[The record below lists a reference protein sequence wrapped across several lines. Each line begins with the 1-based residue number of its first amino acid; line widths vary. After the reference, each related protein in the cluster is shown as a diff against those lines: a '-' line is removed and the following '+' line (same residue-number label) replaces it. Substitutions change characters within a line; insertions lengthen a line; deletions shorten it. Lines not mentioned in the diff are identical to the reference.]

1 MTSELKTPDLLRD
14 TSRDGTHDASTV
26 KVVHDLAR
34 LDFEKP
40 DLDRDGVDQAAGKA
54 VVDAFTIPWK
64 SEIQP

>member
-1 MTSELKTPDLLRD
+1 MTNDLKTPHPLPD
-14 TSRDGTHDASTV
+14 TIQDASAV
-26 KVVHDLAR
+26 KVHDLAR
-34 LDFEKP
+34 LVFEKP